1 MVGMTALLGCRL
13 SSMQKAAT
21 GHKPLEGEIVW
32 EGSQLV
38 VLPAFCVVAGVA
50 AGLLGIGG
58 GMVTGP
64 LLLALGVNPAVA
76 VATSG
81 FMVLFTSSCTTIQ
94 FVVAGMLRAD
104 FAIWYG
110 GVGMLATVVGQSFAG
125 CYIRMYSRQSRSSS
139 SR

>member
-1 MVGMTALLGCRL
+1 M
-13 SSMQKAAT
+13 
-21 GHKPLEGEIVW
+21 
-32 EGSQLV
+32 

-81 FMVLFTSSCTTIQ
+81 FMVLFTSSCTTIH

-110 GVGMLATVVGQSFAG
+110 GVGMLATVVGQSFARDVTSG
-125 CYIRMYSRQSRSSS
+125 CTVDSRSSS